1 MGTPRYAEKNE
12 RGWKD
17 TFKMYPGEVS
27 TVIVRFAP
35 TYEPLTTPAAELLY
49 PFNPSLGPGYVWHC
63 HIVDH
68 EDNEMMRPHGV
79 VASPYR
85 EIVAPVIPGNE
96 LVTKQS
102 AGQSIAAEGF
112 ALEQNYPNPVTST
125 TEIRYTTPV
134 ADHVQMKLY
143 NNEGRV
149 VQTLIDAEV
158 AEGTYTTRVDG
169 TKLTSGVYFYQIQ
182 SGNYTEVKKML
193 VVK

>member
-1 MGTPRYAEKNE
+1 
-12 RGWKD
+12 
-17 TFKMYPGEVS
+17 V
-27 TVIVRFAP
+27 
-35 TYEPLTTPAAELLY
+35 AELLY
-49 PFNPSLGPGYVWHC
+49 PFDPSLGPGYVWHC

-68 EDNEMMRPHGV
+68 EDNEMMRPYGV

-85 EIVAPVIPGNE
+85 EVVAPVIQGNE

-102 AGQSIAAEGF
+102 AGQSIAVEGF
-112 ALEQNYPNPVTST
+112 ALGQNYPNPVTST
-125 TEIRYTTPV
+125 TEIHYTTPV
-134 ADHVQMKLY
+134 AGRVQMKLY
-143 NNEGRV
+143 NNEGKV

-182 SGNYTEVKKML
+182 SGSYTDVKKML